1 MDTADNRLNVE
12 LHARDDPAR
21 ALQERH
27 QDWLI
32 GPERCRKRNP
42 STASGQIG
50 VEQALYSFCSVARD
64 RTLRDLEKQWSPATR
79 VPTCGSTSIGP
90 FRPAGA
96 LNPVIFSYV
105 GRKDFC
111 ASASVTSFSSRIQTS
126 KQNCSL
132 SHRLCG
138 FSDTS
143 SPPSYLST
151 IPQLRI
157 GNYVPLVRPVHDSRE
172 LNLSILDVHVQ
183 CLTFVN
189 H

>member
-32 GPERCRKRNP
+32 GPERCRKGNP
-42 STASGQIG
+42 PTASGQIG
-50 VEQALYSFCSVARD
+50 VEQALYSFCSVARG

-79 VPTCGSTSIGP
+79 VPTCGSASIGP
-90 FRPAGA
+90 FRLAGA
-96 LNPVIFSYV
+96 LNPVIFSYA

-111 ASASVTSFSSRIQTS
+111 ASASVTSFRPRIQTS
-126 KQNCSL
+126 EQNCSV

-143 SPPSYLST
+143 SPSYLSLSSGLGIT
-151 IPQLRI
+151 FHLCGRFTTPENLICPFWTFTFS
-157 GNYVPLVRPVHDSRE
+157 VRRS
-172 LNLSILDVHVQ
+172 LII
-183 CLTFVN
+183 N

>member
-32 GPERCRKRNP
+32 GPERCRKGNP
-42 STASGQIG
+42 PTASGQIG
-50 VEQALYSFCSVARD
+50 VEQALYSFCSVARG

-90 FRPAGA
+90 FRLAGA
-96 LNPVIFSYV
+96 LNPVIFSYA

-111 ASASVTSFSSRIQTS
+111 ASASVTSFRPRIQTS
-126 KQNCSL
+126 EQNCSL

-143 SPPSYLST
+143 SPSYLS

-183 CLTFVN
+183 RSTFVN